1 MAHFPE
7 MNVQKGRVNVGGT
20 ATGAS
25 GDSEKPLVDFEVTLV
40 SDADLGLVS
49 QWFSLDGAAR
59 GT

>member
-1 MAHFPE
+1 
-7 MNVQKGRVNVGGT
+7 MNVQKGRANVGGT
-20 ATGAS
+20 AAGAS

-49 QWFSLDGAAR
+49 QWFSLYRTAR

>member
-7 MNVQKGRVNVGGT
+7 MNVQKGRANVGGT
-20 ATGAS
+20 AAGAS

-49 QWFSLDGAAR
+49 QWFSLYRTAR